1 MTPNQKSYLALF
13 VCCLLSA
20 GLALGLDR
28 LINPRER
35 IVIRELAST
44 EYAPPF
50 EPSSAPVERVMLP
63 SIAPTEFSQA
73 AASVTPGVVFI
84 RSYPSSSRSSDQ
96 TNIDISASS
105 GSGVV
110 ISSEGLIATNNHVI
124 EGAER
129 IQVTL
134 SDKREYTA
142 RVLGVD
148 ESTDL
153 ALLRI
158 DASGL
163 HALTFGDSDS
173 LRVGE
178 WVLAVGNP
186 FNLES
191 TVTAG
196 IVSAKGRSID
206 ILEGEDRI
214 ESFVQTDAAVNPGN
228 SGGALVNTSGQ
239 LVGINTAII
248 TNSGRH
254 EGFAFAIP
262 GNLAQRILRD
272 LRDYGEVRRGML
284 GVYIE
289 PIDARRA
296 SRLGLPEARGVLIK
310 RLRRGGSAESAGLE
324 AGDVLTSIAG
334 KQIDSPA
341 EVQERISRFRPGDRI
356 DISLIRNGKPLRI
369 RLTLLNKN
377 NGTQALVS
385 DRGDD
390 LLHRL
395 GFELRNLTPSEET
408 RLGTTGA
415 RVISIFRNSAVEAT
429 NMDAGFVI
437 TAVNDKQVR
446 NLQDVLSRLREAGR
460 DDKIL
465 LRGRYERFEG
475 DYYYSF
481 IMR

>member
-28 LINPRER
+28 LFNPRER

-50 EPSSAPVERVMLP
+50 EPSGAPVERVVLP

-196 IVSAKGRSID
+196 IV
-206 ILEGEDRI
+206 
-214 ESFVQTDAAVNPGN
+214 
-228 SGGALVNTSGQ
+228 
-239 LVGINTAII
+239 
-248 TNSGRH
+248 
-254 EGFAFAIP
+254 
-262 GNLAQRILRD
+262 
-272 LRDYGEVRRGML
+272 
-284 GVYIE
+284 
-289 PIDARRA
+289 
-296 SRLGLPEARGVLIK
+296 
-310 RLRRGGSAESAGLE
+310 
-324 AGDVLTSIAG
+324 
-334 KQIDSPA
+334 
-341 EVQERISRFRPGDRI
+341 
-356 DISLIRNGKPLRI
+356 
-369 RLTLLNKN
+369 
-377 NGTQALVS
+377 
-385 DRGDD
+385 
-390 LLHRL
+390 
-395 GFELRNLTPSEET
+395 
-408 RLGTTGA
+408 
-415 RVISIFRNSAVEAT
+415 
-429 NMDAGFVI
+429 
-437 TAVNDKQVR
+437 
-446 NLQDVLSRLREAGR
+446 
-460 DDKIL
+460 
-465 LRGRYERFEG
+465 
-475 DYYYSF
+475 
-481 IMR
+481 